1 MSDYMLQAAARQ
13 RWPDLTQTL
22 MSAGPDR
29 PCTVAQRLASRA
41 EARSRLGTTVH
52 NYVSLAWLKNLAFF
66 CWRAQSYA
74 TCTQREARRE
84 GSESVALRE
93 HLAKFLAAV
102 GAFPIHPP
110 YKWMNIWL

>member
-1 MSDYMLQAAARQ
+1 MLQAAARQ
-13 RWPDLTQTL
+13 RWPDLSQTL
-22 MSAGPDR
+22 MSATPDR

-102 GAFPIHPP
+102 GAFPICQHLEMDK
-110 YKWMNIWL
+110 YWV